1 MAGSG
6 QGRYPPG
13 CEPDAARP
21 ESHTGADE
29 REMNVTATTKP
40 IRKPEIDLL
49 EYWQIAWKRK
59 WIILSAVAILV
70 SLAALLS
77 FTATPLYRATA
88 TLLLEEPSSNRLT
101 IQDLLNSQG
110 VGFAESGSYRNTQLR
125 ILQSRTI
132 AERVAKRMD
141 LGRRP
146 EFNSNRAEK
155 QSLIQM
161 VKGLIRMDWLFPSKS
176 SPEGNAAAAAE
187 ADSNAARNT
196 DFILAGMNV
205 RPVDGTRLV
214 EVSFASPHPRLA
226 ADIVNTLSSEF
237 VNFSVETRYEATQ
250 QTSEFLNESISRLR
264 EDLATKERELQKYSE
279 EKKILPL
286 NEKESNIV
294 TKYAELQRAAM
305 GAQVERINAEA
316 KYKAMAKLLID
327 ALPQVIE
334 NPTIQG
340 LNATYLATK
349 ADYEEKIR
357 TLFTPSHPEMVRL
370 KTRLDG
376 LKAQL
381 EEEIRKSVEA
391 ANTAYRTAL
400 DKEQRL
406 QRELETERVD
416 VSRMSNDA
424 ILSGSLEMEIKNTR
438 ETLDTLVGQ
447 QNETLVSA
455 RLSGQMTSTIKVVDP
470 ALVPKAPF
478 SPNKKRSLIIGFL
491 LGGFL
496 GLGLAFVIDF
506 LDNTVKSPED
516 LEKLTGLPSLGIIPH
531 FSPNGAKEKGRGYY
545 NYSYRYRSAYGAKG
559 DASAAELAKL
569 TEVELINHL
578 FPKISIAEDYRTVRT
593 AIQFSRS
600 DLTTR
605 AIAFTSTSPQ
615 EGKSATTSN
624 MAISFAQLGERVLIV
639 DADLRKPR
647 LHKIFKVRN
656 KTGLSDVLTGRASAE
671 DVIQKTAIDNLSI
684 LPSGPHPPNPAE
696 LLNSKRMKEFL
707 DNVRRRYAVVLVDL
721 PPVLAVIDPVIVA
734 AMADMTVIVVRMG
747 TTTRKPLRRAI
758 EELGRG
764 KADIIGII
772 LNDARIRRSS
782 FGSYT
787 PYFQYEYYQDKS
799 EDESSGS
806 RTETRRS

>member
-1 MAGSG
+1 M
-6 QGRYPPG
+6 
-13 CEPDAARP
+13 
-21 ESHTGADE
+21 
-29 REMNVTATTKP
+29 TATTKP
-40 IRKPEIDLL
+40 VRKPEIDLL

-59 WIILSAVAILV
+59 WIILSAVAVLLA
-70 SLAALLS
+70 LAALFS

-88 TLLLEEPSSNRLT
+88 TLLLEEPTSNRLT
-101 IQDLLNSQG
+101 IQDLLNAQG
-110 VGFAESGSYRNTQLR
+110 VGFTESSSYRNTQLR

-132 AERVAKRMD
+132 AERVAKKMD
-141 LGRRP
+141 LSRRP
-146 EFNSNRAEK
+146 ELLSNKASK

-161 VKGLIRMDWLFPSKS
+161 VKGLVRMNWLFPSKS
-176 SPEGNAAAAAE
+176 AAPESAAAAAE
-187 ADSNAARNT
+187 ASSDAAALNT
-196 DFILAGMNV
+196 NFILSGLAV
-205 RPVDGTRLV
+205 RQIPDTRLV
-214 EVSFASPHPRLA
+214 EVSFVSPHPRLA

-237 VNFSVETRYEATQ
+237 VYFSVESRYEATQ

-279 EKKILPL
+279 EKKILQL
-286 NEKESNIV
+286 NENESNIV
-294 TKYAELQRAAM
+294 TKYAELQKAAM
-305 GAQVERINAEA
+305 TAQVDRINAES
-316 KYKAMAKLLID
+316 KYKELAKLQID

-334 NPTIQG
+334 NPTIQS
-340 LNATYLATK
+340 LNATYLSTK
-349 ADYEEKIR
+349 ADYEQQIR
-357 TLFTPSHPEMVRL
+357 TVYTANHPTMVRL

-376 LKAQL
+376 LKVQL

-400 DKEQRL
+400 DREQRM
-406 QRELETERVD
+406 QRELDTQRLD
-416 VSRMSNDA
+416 VSRMNNDA
-424 ILSGSLEMEIKNTR
+424 ILSRSLEMEITNTR
-438 ETLDTLVGQ
+438 EMLDKLVGQ
-447 QNETLVSA
+447 QNEALVSA

-470 ALVPKAPF
+470 ALVPKSPF
-478 SPNKKRSLIIGFL
+478 SPNTKRNLILGLL

-545 NYSYRYRSAYGAKG
+545 NYSYRYRSSYGPKA
-559 DASAAELAKL
+559 DANAAELAKL

-578 FPKISIAEDYRTVRT
+578 FPKISIAEDYRSVRT

-600 DLTTR
+600 DLSTR

-624 MAISFAQLGERVLIV
+624 MAISFAQLGERILVV

-656 KTGLSDVLTGRASAE
+656 KVGLSDVLTGRATAE
-671 DVIQKTAIDNLSI
+671 DAIQKTAIDNLCI

-707 DNVRRRYAVVLVDL
+707 DDVRKKYSVVLVDL
-721 PPVLAVIDPVIVA
+721 PPVLAVIDPVIVSA
-734 AMADMTVIVVRMG
+734 IADMTVIVVRMG
-747 TTTRKPLRRAI
+747 VTTRKPLRRAI
-758 EELGRG
+758 EELGRA
-764 KADIIGII
+764 KADVIGVI

-782 FGSYT
+782 YGSNQ

-799 EDESSGS
+799 EDEPSPAKSGLKGA
-806 RTETRRS
+806 